1 MGFNFSHPQK
11 SGGAMAP
18 LAPPSE
24 RALLLQSSNCYYNYI
39 LLQVYMWGEI
49 GISQLSILFY
59 FQYLFRLNKDGLSR
73 GRLSTYLNVRYMCQ
87 NIGSVFH
94 PIEFSIFKYLVTQLC
109 RVQIRFINCGEFHSP
124 LKIGTTS
131 NFLFHHKCMVGI
143 SHALVLFKFL

>member
-1 MGFNFSHPQK
+1 MISYYTYFCSIK
-11 SGGAMAP
+11 SPKTLRNGVP
-18 LAPPSE
+18 LAS
-24 RALLLQSSNCYYNYI
+24 LLQSSNCQYNYI
-39 LLQVYMWGEI
+39 LLQLYGGGGI
-49 GISQLSILFY
+49 GFSQLSILFY